1 MVEAQKI
8 PKGLPN
14 IVRYFS
20 SLFKKRMIADV
31 ESGKSEMSIISH
43 TGRKSGRAY
52 RTPVE
57 AIFLDNEVLIGLVYG
72 RKTDWLKNVLAQGGC
87 SIFYKLQ
94 MYTATDPII
103 LPADAARKLLPP
115 GSTRISENRAIAG
128 EYLYILVKRLPAD
141 ENRSSQVLPA

>member
-1 MVEAQKI
+1 MPSQKI

-20 SLFKKRMIADV
+20 KVFKNRMIADI

-43 TGRKSGRAY
+43 SGRKSGRAY

-57 AIFLDNEVLIGLVYG
+57 AIFLDKEVLVGLVYG

-94 MYTATDPII
+94 TYTATNPVI
-103 LPADAARKLLPP
+103 LSVDTARELLPP
-115 GSTRISENRAIAG
+115 GNTKIPKNGAIAG
-128 EYLYILVKRLPAD
+128 EYLHLRVKLQAA
-141 ENRSSQVLPA
+141 ES

>member
-1 MVEAQKI
+1 MDNIMASTQNI

-14 IVRYFS
+14 IVRHFS

-43 TGRKSGRAY
+43 TGRKSGTSY
-52 RTPVE
+52 RTPVD

-87 SIFYKLQ
+87 NIFYKMQ
-94 MYTATDPII
+94 TYTATDPVI
-103 LPADAARKLLPP
+103 LPVGSARKLLPP
-115 GSTRISENRAIAG
+115 GSTRIPEN
-128 EYLYILVKRLPAD
+128 
-141 ENRSSQVLPA
+141 

>member
-43 TGRKSGRAY
+43 TGRKTGIPY

-87 SIFYKLQ
+87 SIFYNLQ
-94 MYTATDPII
+94 TFTATDPII

-115 GSTRISENRAIAG
+115 GNTKIPKNGAIAG
-128 EYLYILVKRLPAD
+128 EYLHLLVKCLPTE
-141 ENRSSQVLPA
+141 ENRSNQVLPA

>member
-1 MVEAQKI
+1 MVPPQKI

-20 SLFKKRMIADV
+20 KVFKNRMIADI

-43 TGRKSGRAY
+43 TGRKSSRAY

-57 AIFLDNEVLIGLVYG
+57 AILLENEVLIGLVYG
-72 RKTDWLKNVLAQGGC
+72 RKTDWLKNVLAQGSC

-94 MYTATDPII
+94 TYSATNPAI
-103 LPADAARKLLPP
+103 LPVDSARELLPQGNTKIP
-115 GSTRISENRAIAG
+115 KNGAIAG
-128 EYLYILVKRLPAD
+128 EYLHLQVKLLAA
-141 ENRSSQVLPA
+141 EA

>member
-1 MVEAQKI
+1 MVDSQNA

-20 SLFKKRMIADV
+20 KLFKNRMIADV

-57 AIFLDNEVLIGLVYG
+57 AIFMSDEVLIGLVYG

-94 MYTATDPII
+94 TYTAINPVI
-103 LPADAARKLLPP
+103 LPVDSARKLLPQGNTKIP
-115 GSTRISENRAIAG
+115 KNGAIAG
-128 EYLYILVKRLPAD
+128 EYLHLQVKL
-141 ENRSSQVLPA
+141 QTT

>member
-31 ESGKSEMSIISH
+31 ESGKSGMSIISH
-43 TGRKSGRAY
+43 TGRKSGTSY

-103 LPADAARKLLPP
+103 LSVDSARKLLPP
-115 GSTRISENRAIAG
+115 GNTRIPEKRAVAG
-128 EYLYILVKRLPAD
+128 EYLHLRVKLLSA
-141 ENRSSQVLPA
+141 EE

>member
-1 MVEAQKI
+1 MVESQNI

-20 SLFKKRMIADV
+20 KLFKNRMIADV

-57 AIFLDNEVLIGLVYG
+57 AIFLDKEVLIGLVYG
-72 RKTDWLKNVLAQGGC
+72 RKTDWLKNVLEQKSCTIYYRMQTYA
-87 SIFYKLQ
+87 
-94 MYTATDPII
+94 ATDPVI
-103 LPADAARKLLPP
+103 LPVDSARELLPP
-115 GSTRISENRAIAG
+115 GNTRIPENRAIAG
-128 EYLYILVKRLPAD
+128 EYLHLRVQLLPA
-141 ENRSSQVLPA
+141 EA

>member
-1 MVEAQKI
+1 MAPPQNI

-20 SLFKKRMIADV
+20 KLFKNRMIADV

-43 TGRKSGRAY
+43 TGRKSGHAY

-57 AIFLDNEVLIGLVYG
+57 AIFLSDEVLIGLVYG

-87 SIFYKLQ
+87 SIFYKLLT
-94 MYTATDPII
+94 YTATNPVI
-103 LPADAARKLLPP
+103 LPADSARELLPQGNTKIP
-115 GSTRISENRAIAG
+115 KNGAIAG
-128 EYLYILVKRLPAD
+128 EYLHLQVKLQTA
-141 ENRSSQVLPA
+141 EA